1 MTPVAA
7 PQWRRH
13 VQAHASLTEPGPGRE
28 ALPCLV
34 QTLSALC
41 LDDLAARHSRGE
53 HWYLSP
59 RRAAQLLGCTSD
71 SLGSH
76 DQPLTAWHQA
86 GGPRWVELEQACW
99 RYLLQNGRHLLA
111 GKGRGLRQ
119 DAWLRLRPAA
129 CQPGHLEDVL
139 RRALDGQLYVPL
151 RAPVRSAE
159 RSEKKKRPTTAI
171 PLLDP
176 HARSESVQ
184 GARPLKAPAAKK
196 AEAKT
201 HAKKPSGVVTT
212 LAPRPWPRRFLAI
225 DCETTGFS
233 HKKHRVWEVAVAL
246 FEDGHLVGTHC
257 RRVNPRQYVPRE
269 VVELTGVD
277 PVSLQSEPGF
287 ESIAGKLFELL
298 EGEVVVAHNL
308 SFDKRMLKAEFER
321 AGLAWPQTDEE
332 ICTER
337 ESRPVMASL
346 GKKTRLDVCCDH
358 FGIEL
363 TGHHQATDDAVA
375 CGKLLLALRGGAPTG
390 DGKARRGRG

>member
-28 ALPCLV
+28 MLPCLV
-34 QTLSALC
+34 QALSALC
-41 LDDLAARHSRGE
+41 LDDLAARHSCGE

-71 SLGSH
+71 SLGSF

-99 RYLLQNGRHLLA
+99 RYLLSGGDALLA
-111 GKGRGLRQ
+111 GKGKGARQ

-151 RAPVRSAE
+151 RAPVRPAE

-176 HARSESVQ
+176 HARSES
-184 GARPLKAPAAKK
+184 AKAPEALATKRPEATK
-196 AEAKT
+196 ATK
-201 HAKKPSGVVTT
+201 VVTT
-212 LAPRPWPRRFLAI
+212 LAPRPLPRRFLSI

-246 FEDGHLVGTHC
+246 FEDGHLVWTHC

-277 PVSLQSEPGF
+277 PVSLQDEPGF

-308 SFDKRMLKAEFER
+308 PFDKRMLKAEFER

-337 ESRPVMASL
+337 EVRPLMTPL
-346 GKKTRLDVCCDH
+346 GKKTKLDICCDH

-363 TGHHQATDDAVA
+363 TGHHQAADDAVA